1 MRKQEKD
8 RLLEIMD
15 TLSGGIEEARR
26 LIENAQKEEAVP
38 LLADCQE
45 AAIAAGNAIER
56 AEGTGTKAVGLLE
69 ELCELIYDCASSV
82 SSDKQEDMAS
92 IYGRIEDK
100 YIEAREEFDDGIKG
114 KRLAVFLPY
123 KVSMW
128 DSLESIWR
136 ASREDEDWLSVVM
149 PIPYFDKKPDGTLG
163 EMRYEGG
170 DFPSDVPIADWQQ
183 FSLEKERPDIIFI
196 HNPYDQYNY
205 VTSVHPLFYASRIKR
220 HTEKLV
226 YIPYFIHQN
235 DRVEDTYCVLPGI
248 IYADIVVLQS
258 EKVKEQYVKYFEEAL
273 PELVQKQGKKAIED
287 KFQAWGSPKLDA
299 LYGKEGKEAL
309 PEDWKALLGNGDKKV
324 IFFNTHLSRLMKE
337 NSASFF
343 KKMEWVF
350 RIFGKRKDA
359 VLLWRPHPLSLD
371 TAKSMN
377 PEAVAPYLELVRKY
391 KEQKIGIYD
400 DSGDLHRAVNVAD
413 AYYGDRSS
421 VTELFLQQ
429 GKPIMIMD
437 CEVLE
442 E

>member
-1 MRKQEKD
+1 MRKREKN

-15 TLSGGIEEARR
+15 TLSGAVGEIRQFIGSSQE
-26 LIENAQKEEAVP
+26 EEAVS

-45 AAIAAGNAIER
+45 AAIAIGNAIEQ
-56 AEGTGTKAVGLLE
+56 AEGAGTRTVSLLE
-69 ELCELIYDCASSV
+69 ELCELIYGCASSIPLGG
-82 SSDKQEDMAS
+82 SGTAAS
-92 IYGRIEDK
+92 IGMQIADK
-100 YIEAREEFDDGIKG
+100 CAEAREELIHEIKEQ
-114 KRLAVFLPY
+114 KLAVFLPY

-128 DSLESIWR
+128 DSLESVWKA
-136 ASREDEDWLSVVM
+136 ASGDRDWISAVM
-149 PIPYFDKKPDGTLG
+149 PIPYFDKKTDGTLG

-170 DFPSDVPIADWQQ
+170 DFPPDVPVTDWQK
-183 FSLEKERPDIIFI
+183 FSLEKECPDIIFI

-205 VTSVHPLFYASRIKR
+205 VTTVHPLFYASKIKQF
-220 HTEKLV
+220 TEKLV

-235 DRVEDTYCVLPGI
+235 DMVEDTYCLLPGV

-258 EKVKEQYVKYFEEAL
+258 EKVREQYIRYFEETL
-273 PELVQKQGKKAIED
+273 PELVQKQGKKIED

-299 LYGKEGKEAL
+299 LYGKEGEEAL
-309 PEDWKALLGNGDKKV
+309 PGDWKELLGSGNKKV

-337 NSASFF
+337 NSDRFF

-350 RIFGKRKDA
+350 RIFGKRDDV

-377 PEAVAPYLELVRKY
+377 PGAVRPYLDLVEQY
-391 KEQKIGIYD
+391 KKEKIGIYD
-400 DSGDLHRAVNVAD
+400 DSGDLHRAVKLAD

-421 VTELFLQQ
+421 VTELFRQQ
-429 GKPIMIMD
+429 GKPVMIMD

>member
-26 LIENAQKEEAVP
+26 LIENAQKEEAVS

-45 AAIAAGNAIER
+45 TAIAAGNAIER

-82 SSDKQEDMAS
+82 SSDKQEGLAG
-92 IYGRIEDK
+92 ICGRIEDK

-136 ASREDEDWLSVVM
+136 ASGEDEDWISVVM

-205 VTSVHPLFYASRIKR
+205 VTSVHPLFYASRIKQ

-309 PEDWKALLGNGDKKV
+309 PEDWKELLGNGDKKV

-400 DSGDLHRAVNVAD
+400 DSGDLHRAVNAAD

-421 VTELFLQQ
+421 VTELFRQQ

>member
-1 MRKQEKD
+1 MRKREKD

-26 LIENAQKEEAVP
+26 LIENSQEEEAVS

-45 AAIAAGNAIER
+45 AAIAIGNAVER
-56 AEGTGTKAVGLLE
+56 TEGTGTRAVSLLE
-69 ELCELIYDCASSV
+69 ELCELIYGCASAV
-82 SSDKQEDMAS
+82 SADGLEGAGGICGRMAEQCAEVHDEL
-92 IYGRIEDK
+92 IH
-100 YIEAREEFDDGIKG
+100 GIKE
-114 KRLAVFLPY
+114 KKLAVFLPY

-128 DSLESIWR
+128 DSLESVWK
-136 ASREDEDWLSVVM
+136 ASNEDGDWISVVM

-183 FSLEKERPDIIFI
+183 FSLEKEHPDIIFI

-205 VTSVHPLFYASRIKR
+205 VTTVHPLFYASKIKQC
-220 HTEKLV
+220 TEKLV

-235 DRVEDTYCVLPGI
+235 DMAADTYCILPGV
-248 IYADIVVLQS
+248 IYADTVVLQS
-258 EKVKEQYVKYFEEAL
+258 EKVREQYLRCFEEAL

-299 LYGKEGKEAL
+299 LYREKKDAAL
-309 PEDWKALLGNGDKKV
+309 PDGWRELLGGGNKKV
-324 IFFNTHLSRLMKE
+324 IFFNTHLSGLMKE
-337 NSASFF
+337 NSAGFF

-350 RIFGKRKDA
+350 RFFKKREDI

-377 PEAVAPYLELVRKY
+377 PEAVRPYLELIKEY
-391 KEQKIGIYD
+391 KEQRIGIYD
-400 DSGDLHRAVNVAD
+400 DTGDLHRAVNLAD

-421 VTELFLQQ
+421 VTELFRQQ
-429 GKPIMIMD
+429 GKPVMIMD
-437 CEVLE
+437 CEVLGE
-442 E
+442 